1 LRGSCRGGLLPA
13 EIGMTDQA
21 KIDAML
27 ALRSH
32 GRLLVGRDR
41 IAILE
46 AVARQGSIT
55 EAAKSLGFSYKTA
68 WDAIAAIN
76 NLMPRPVVLAQ
87 AGGSRGGGATVTEE
101 GHRLITAF
109 RRLEEKLARIS
120 TLIAE
125 EGLDG
130 RTDLLFWSVAMKT
143 SARNVFHCVVTHVRR
158 ASVNVEV
165 VLKVSDAH
173 SIVAVITNESA
184 TDLGLVEG
192 REAMALVK
200 SSFVMLSRADEYP
213 KISTP
218 NQIHGTVIER
228 TDGGVN
234 SEIAVEIG
242 DGKTLVSIISRS
254 GADQL
259 GLKAGVPV
267 VAFFNTSQVI
277 LAVD

>member
-1 LRGSCRGGLLPA
+1 
-13 EIGMTDQA
+13 MTA
-21 KIDAML
+21 GTKIDAML
-27 ALRSH
+27 ALRSD

-46 AVARQGSIT
+46 AIAQRGSIT
-55 EAAKSLGFSYKTA
+55 DAAKSLGFSYKTA
-68 WDAIAAIN
+68 WDAVAAIN
-76 NLMPRPVVLAQ
+76 NLMPRPVVIAQ
-87 AGGSRGGGATVTEE
+87 SGGSRGGGAVVTEE
-101 GHRLITAF
+101 GHRLIAAF

-125 EGLDG
+125 EGLG
-130 RTDLLFWSVAMKT
+130 GPTDLLFWSVAMKT
-143 SARNVFHCVVTHVRR
+143 SARNVFHSVVTHVRR

-165 VLKVSDAH
+165 VLKVSGAH
-173 SIVAVITNESA
+173 SIAAVITNA
-184 TDLGLVEG
+184 AADDLGLVEG

-200 SSFVMLSRADEYP
+200 ASFVMLSRLDEYG

-218 NQIHGTVIER
+218 NQIAGTIVER

-234 SEIAVEIG
+234 SEIAVDIG

-254 GADQL
+254 GADEL
-259 GLKAGVPV
+259 GLKPGERV